1 VESLPIWTGTGAAE
15 SKKLTSCLVPGL
27 EESFESSSIS
37 FKGARRMA
45 FFTRQTILLT
55 DEITAVSGWLFGGVW
70 WWGSFLGVRIVNC
83 VGEEMP
89 RLWRKA
95 LVALVFEGVATEIEL
110 TLLAKGSESS
120 SLSPSTLWSQ

>member
-1 VESLPIWTGTGAAE
+1 
-15 SKKLTSCLVPGL
+15 
-27 EESFESSSIS
+27 
-37 FKGARRMA
+37 MA
-45 FFTRQTILLT
+45 FFTRRTILLT

-70 WWGSFLGVRIVNC
+70 WWGSFLGVRIINC

-120 SLSPSTLWSQ
+120 FTKCFLCPLPRFGASDRILPSLIVLQKFC